1 MRSAPRPRQP
11 EVTTVLDPSVPGTRL
26 AERGAEAAAVA
37 GRYASVV
44 DKDGRFPR
52 EAVSAMKGGR
62 LLGAMLPV
70 EYGGEGASLSDIA
83 EICSLVGQQ
92 CSSAGMVYAMH
103 QIQIS
108 SLVLHA
114 QSSDWHRMFLRRIA
128 DEQLLLASATSEAGV
143 GGDLRTSLCAV
154 ERNGDTYTLEK
165 NASVISY
172 GADADTILATA
183 RREPDSPPSDQVLV
197 AVMKE
202 HCELERTSVWDTTG
216 MRGTCSEGFKLK
228 ARGPATHILP
238 KPFAEIAARSM
249 LATSHLL
256 WAALWYGIALSTVHK
271 AQAFVRADARKRP
284 GETPPGAMR
293 VAEAAS
299 QLQMMKSMTRDGL
312 VRFEQ
317 AQATPDELTSVGFAV
332 AMNNIKVA
340 TSQIAIEIVNKAMIV
355 TGIAGFK
362 NDTPFSIGRQYR
374 DILSAQLMINNDR
387 IFGNTSTLL
396 LVHKLD
402 TALVA

>member
-1 MRSAPRPRQP
+1 M
-11 EVTTVLDPSVPGTRL
+11 TTLPDLSVPGARL
-26 AERGAEAAAVA
+26 AERGLEAAGVA
-37 GRYASVV
+37 GRHASAV
-44 DKDGRFPR
+44 DLDGRFPR
-52 EAVSAMKGGR
+52 EAVKAMKQGR

-70 EYGGEGASLSDIA
+70 EYGGEGATLADIA
-83 EICSLVGQQ
+83 GICSALGQQ

-108 SLVLHA
+108 SLVMHA
-114 QSSDWHRMFLRRIA
+114 QSSEWHRVFLRLIA
-128 DEQLLLASATSEAGV
+128 EEQLLLASATSEAGV

-154 ERNGDTYTLEK
+154 ERDGDTYALEK

-172 GADADTILATA
+172 GADADAILATA
-183 RREPDSPPSDQVLV
+183 RREPASPPSDQVLV

-202 HCELERTSVWDTTG
+202 HCTLERTSAWDTTG

-228 ARGPATHILP
+228 ARGPASHILP
-238 KPFAEIAARSM
+238 KPFAEIAAHSM

-256 WAALWYGIALSTVHK
+256 WASLWYGIALSAMHR

-284 GETPPGAMR
+284 GETPPGAIR
-293 VAEAAS
+293 IAEAAS
-299 QLQMMKSMTRDGL
+299 QLQMMKSMTRDGI

-317 AQATPDELTSVGFAV
+317 AQAMPDELTSVGFAV

-340 TSQIAIEIVNKAMIV
+340 TSQLGIEIVNKAMIV
-355 TGIAGFK
+355 CGIAGFK

-387 IFGNTSTLL
+387 IFGNTSTML

>member
-1 MRSAPRPRQP
+1 MS
-11 EVTTVLDPSVPGTRL
+11 VLDASGIGTKLRD
-26 AERGAEAAAVA
+26 RGAEAAAVA
-37 GRYASVV
+37 ARHASDV
-44 DKDGRFPR
+44 DRDGRFPK
-52 EAVSAMKGGR
+52 EAIAAMKQGR

-70 EYGGEGASLSDIA
+70 EFGGEGASLSDIA
-83 EICSLVGQQ
+83 EICSLVGQH

-114 QSSDWHRMFLRRIA
+114 QTSEWHRLFLRQIA

-154 ERNGDTYTLEK
+154 ERDGEVYKLEK

-172 GADADTILATA
+172 GANADAILATA

-197 AVMKE
+197 VVMKE
-202 HCELERTSVWDTTG
+202 HCTLERTSVWDTMG

-228 ARGPATHILP
+228 ASGPVSHILP

-256 WAALWYGIALSTVHK
+256 WAALWYGISLSAVHK
-271 AQAFVRADARKRP
+271 AQAFIRADARKRP
-284 GETPPGAMR
+284 GETPPGAIR

-299 QLQMMKSMTRDGL
+299 QLQMMKSMARDGL
-312 VRFEQ
+312 QRFES
-317 AQATPDELTSVGFAV
+317 AQSTPDELTSMGFAV

-355 TGIAGFK
+355 CGIAGFK
-362 NDTPFSIGRQYR
+362 NDTPYSIGRQYR

-387 IFGNTSTLL
+387 IFGNTSTML
-396 LVHKLD
+396 LVHRLD

>member
-1 MRSAPRPRQP
+1 MSVLKASGTG
-11 EVTTVLDPSVPGTRL
+11 TTLV
-26 AERGAEAAAVA
+26 ERGAHA
-37 GRYASVV
+37 ASVAAKHAADV
-44 DKDGRFPR
+44 DAESRFPR
-52 EAVSAMKGGR
+52 EAIAAMKQGR

-70 EYGGEGASLSDIA
+70 EFGGEDASISDIA

-92 CSSAGMVYAMH
+92 CASAGMVYAMH
-103 QIQIS
+103 QIQVS

-114 QSSDWHRMFLRRIA
+114 QTSDWHRAFLRQIA

-154 ERNGDTYTLEK
+154 ERDGETYTLEK

-172 GADADTILATA
+172 GADADAILATA
-183 RREPDSPPSDQVLV
+183 RREPDAPPSDQVLV
-197 AVMKE
+197 VVMKD
-202 HCELERTSVWDTTG
+202 HCTMERTSAWDTMG

-228 ARGPATHILP
+228 ASGPASHILP

-256 WAALWYGIALSTVHK
+256 WAALWYGIALSAVHK

-284 GETPPGAMR
+284 NETPPGAIR

-312 VRFEQ
+312 HRFEQ
-317 AQATPDELTSVGFAV
+317 AQLTPDELTSMGFAV
-332 AMNNIKVA
+332 AMNNVKVA
-340 TSQIAIEIVNKAMIV
+340 TSQIAVEIVNKAMIV
-355 TGIAGFK
+355 CGIAGFK

-387 IFGNTSTLL
+387 IFGNTSTML
-396 LVHKLD
+396 LVHRLD
-402 TALVA
+402 PTLVA

>member
-1 MRSAPRPRQP
+1 M
-11 EVTTVLDPSVPGTRL
+11 TTALDPALPGAVL
-26 AERGAEAAAVA
+26 IERGAEAAAVA
-37 GRYASVV
+37 GRHAGAV

-52 EAVSAMKGGR
+52 EAVTAMKRTR

-70 EYGGEGASLSDIA
+70 EYGGEGASLETIA
-83 EICSLVGQQ
+83 EICSLLGQQ

-108 SLVLHA
+108 SLALHA
-114 QSSDWHRMFLRRIA
+114 RSSDWHRVFLRRIA

-154 ERNGDTYTLEK
+154 EHEGDTYRLEK

-172 GADADTILATA
+172 GAAADAILATA
-183 RREPDSPPSDQVLV
+183 RRQPDSPPSDQVLV
-197 AVMKE
+197 AVLKE
-202 HCELERTSVWDTTG
+202 HCTLERTSVWDTTG
-216 MRGTCSEGFKLK
+216 MRGTCSEGFKLT
-228 ARGPATHILP
+228 ASGPAHHILP

-256 WAALWYGIALSTVHK
+256 WAALWYGIALSAVHK

-284 GETPPGAMR
+284 GEMPSGAIR

-299 QLQMMKSMTRDGL
+299 QLQMMKSLTRDGL
-312 VRFEQ
+312 TRFEQ
-317 AQATPDELTSVGFAV
+317 AQGEPDELTSVGFAV

-340 TSQIAIEIVNKAMIV
+340 ASQVALEIVNKALLV

-387 IFGNTSTLL
+387 IFGNTSTML

-402 TALVA
+402 NALVV

>member
-1 MRSAPRPRQP
+1 MM
-11 EVTTVLDPSVPGTRL
+11 TVLGASGIGAKL
-26 AERGAEAAAVA
+26 LERGAEAAEVA
-37 GRYASVV
+37 ARHASNV
-44 DKDGRFPR
+44 DKVGRFPG
-52 EAVSAMKGGR
+52 EAIAAMKAGR

-70 EYGGEGASLSDIA
+70 EFGGEGASLADIA
-83 EICSLVGQQ
+83 EICSLIGQQ

-108 SLVLHA
+108 SLTTHA
-114 QSSDWHRMFLRRIA
+114 QTSEWHRSFLRQIA

-154 ERNGDTYTLEK
+154 EMLDPETYSLEK

-172 GADADTILATA
+172 GANADAILATA
-183 RREPDSPPSDQVLV
+183 RREPESPPSDQVLV
-197 AVMKE
+197 VVMKE
-202 HCELERTSVWDTTG
+202 HCALDRTSAWDTMG

-228 ARGPATHILP
+228 AAGPATHILP
-238 KPFAEIAARSM
+238 RPFAEIAARSM

-256 WAALWYGIALSTVHK
+256 WGALWYGMALATVHR
-271 AQAFVRADARKRP
+271 AQAFIRADARKRP
-284 GETPPGAMR
+284 NDKPPGAIR

-299 QLQMMKSMTRDGL
+299 KLQMMKSMVRDGL
-312 VRFEQ
+312 HRFEQ
-317 AQATPDELTSVGFAV
+317 AQRDADELTSMGFAV

-340 TSQIAIEIVNKAMIV
+340 TSQIAIEIINTAMV
-355 TGIAGFK
+355 VCGIAGFK

-387 IFGNTSTLL
+387 IFGNTSSML
-396 LVHKLD
+396 LVHRLD
-402 TALVA
+402 SHLVA

>member
-1 MRSAPRPRQP
+1 M
-11 EVTTVLDPSVPGTRL
+11 TVLGASGIGTKL
-26 AERGAEAAAVA
+26 IERGAEAAAVA
-37 GRYASVV
+37 AKHAAEV
-44 DKDGRFPR
+44 DRDGRFPA
-52 EAVSAMKGGR
+52 EAVAAMKQGR

-70 EYGGEGASLSDIA
+70 EFGGEGASLSDVA
-83 EICSLVGQQ
+83 EICSVLGQH
-92 CSSAGMVYAMH
+92 CSSAGMIFAMH

-108 SLVLHA
+108 SLVCHA
-114 QSSDWHRMFLRRIA
+114 TTSDWHRTFLRQIA

-154 ERNGDTYTLEK
+154 ERDGESYRLEK

-172 GADADTILATA
+172 GADADAILATA

-197 AVMKE
+197 VVMKDQ
-202 HCELERTSVWDTTG
+202 CVLERTTVWDTMG
-216 MRGTCSEGFKLK
+216 MRGTCSEGFMLK
-228 ARGPATHILP
+228 ASGPASHILP

-284 GETPPGAMR
+284 TETPPGALR

-312 VRFEQ
+312 HRFEQ
-317 AQATPDELTSVGFAV
+317 AQQNNDELTSVGFAV

-355 TGIAGFK
+355 CGIAGFK

-374 DILSAQLMINNDR
+374 DVLSAQLMINNDR
-387 IFGNTSTLL
+387 IFGNTSNML
-396 LVHKLD
+396 LVHRLD
-402 TALVA
+402 NQLVA

>member
-1 MRSAPRPRQP
+1 MS
-11 EVTTVLDPSVPGTRL
+11 VLDVSGIGTKLRD
-26 AERGAEAAAVA
+26 RGAEAAVVA
-37 GRYASVV
+37 AKHAADV
-44 DKDGRFPR
+44 DRDGRFPR
-52 EAVSAMKGGR
+52 EAIAAMKQGR

-70 EYGGEGASLSDIA
+70 DFGGEGASLGDIA

-114 QSSDWHRMFLRRIA
+114 QTSEWHRVFLRQIA

-154 ERNGDTYTLEK
+154 ERDGDSYRLEK

-172 GADADTILATA
+172 GADADAILATA

-197 AVMKE
+197 VVMKD
-202 HCELERTSVWDTTG
+202 HCTLERTSVWDTMG

-228 ARGPATHILP
+228 ACGPASHILP

-256 WAALWYGIALSTVHK
+256 WAALWYGISLSAVHK
-271 AQAFVRADARKRP
+271 AQGFIRAEARKRP
-284 GETPPGAMR
+284 NETPPGAIR

-299 QLQMMKSMTRDGL
+299 QLQMMKSMARDGL
-312 VRFEQ
+312 HRFEQ
-317 AQATPDELTSVGFAV
+317 AQLTPDELTSMGFAV

-355 TGIAGFK
+355 CGIAGFK

-374 DILSAQLMINNDR
+374 DVLSAQLMINNDR
-387 IFGNTSTLL
+387 IFGNTSTML
-396 LVHKLD
+396 LVHRLD